1 VTGFLSVSLLIFAGC
16 TVLGIVPA
24 MVLAARARQPAP
36 AVIALL
42 VAAFI
47 ICVLISAAVHLSH
60 S

>member
-1 VTGFLSVSLLIFAGC
+1 VTGFLSVSLLTFAGC

-24 MVLAARARQPAP
+24 AVLAVRARQPAP